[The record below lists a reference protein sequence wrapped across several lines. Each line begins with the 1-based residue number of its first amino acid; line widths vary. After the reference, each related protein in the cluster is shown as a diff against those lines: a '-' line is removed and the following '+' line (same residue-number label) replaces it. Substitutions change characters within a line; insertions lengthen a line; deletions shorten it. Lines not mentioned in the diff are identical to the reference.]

1 MWDSYEQLRFQ
12 LSAVLWNVYDWW
24 ALSVLKQTPLP
35 DDEIDHDKK
44 EDYCYLIHRPGS
56 IHQVRKRKLG
66 PKEATIGY
74 NYAPYSPG
82 PVIEIPS
89 TLPEDG
95 VVLKVT
101 HFSVNY
107 ADVCIRWGL
116 YDSANKFVGWPIC
129 PGFDVAG
136 VVEQAGSKCGFKAG
150 EQVFGA
156 TLFGGY
162 STKVL
167 VPARQLRKVPKGV
180 LVHTAAGGVGTMLC
194 TLARQFGCSP
204 VVGVVGRPQKV
215 KALKDMRICD
225 SVALKSELWKSY
237 KSAKDLE
244 ELENASEYKK
254 IDPPVE
260 ASTGKI
266 LDENE
271 VPDNI
276 DDLEFQAVFDANGQE
291 TLQKSYDHTALGGR
305 VIVYG
310 FHTNVPSG
318 GAAAFLNPWQ
328 WLKMVLKMAGP
339 SGMPHF
345 DPMKMT
351 VASKGV
357 IGFNLSFFSK
367 ETEVLK
373 YYFDL
378 VTGYVEKG
386 VIGNNLPI
394 TILKDAREAHTV
406 LSSAQTVGKLVVE
419 L

>member
-1 MWDSYEQLRFQ
+1 
-12 LSAVLWNVYDWW
+12 
-24 ALSVLKQTPLP
+24 
-35 DDEIDHDKK
+35 
-44 EDYCYLIHRPGS
+44 
-56 IHQVRKRKLG
+56 
-66 PKEATIGY
+66 
-74 NYAPYSPG
+74 
-82 PVIEIPS
+82 
-89 TLPEDG
+89 
-95 VVLKVT
+95 
-101 HFSVNY
+101 
-107 ADVCIRWGL
+107 
-116 YDSANKFVGWPIC
+116 
-129 PGFDVAG
+129 
-136 VVEQAGSKCGFKAG
+136 
-150 EQVFGA
+150 
-156 TLFGGY
+156 
-162 STKVL
+162 
-167 VPARQLRKVPKGV
+167 
-180 LVHTAAGGVGTMLC
+180 MLC

-254 IDPPVE
+254 IDPPME

-357 IGFNLSFFSK
+357 IGFNLRYLHCICVRVRCRSRSSLFITTSTSCTEIKVSALFTTVFFRRK
-367 ETEVLK
+367 RR
-373 YYFDL
+373 F
-378 VTGYVEKG
+378 
-386 VIGNNLPI
+386 
-394 TILKDAREAHTV
+394 
-406 LSSAQTVGKLVVE
+406 
-419 L
+419 